1 MSKFIGPY
9 SLSTL
14 ANLVLK
20 AQNELQEV
28 LSGMGEK
35 FPSEVGLSIGKTAVK
50 SSWVAGEGVERSFNL
65 VVNENGIEY
74 NIQVPCAT
82 SPSKGL
88 KVRLVFP
95 NGSSEEILFSGVN
108 TITESLPPAFR
119 EVHGKVLK
127 YLDAYFGKE
136 WLKNTQSFIDSNVSQ
151 KVQPGEA
158 KEPSSE
164 VADSKETPQPAPTQ
178 EAVNEYQW
186 YVVRRA
192 NQKDLKFKGK
202 LLATGRTAFRQGRQY
217 VLSVFETPSGKIVAV
232 KEGLSMWLNER
243 DITDVGIFESLQE
256 LPAFFGYGA
265 LAKAIY
271 LKVGLTEST
280 EEVIE

>member
-1 MSKFIGPY
+1 MSKFIGTY

-28 LSGMGEK
+28 LSSMGEK
-35 FPSEVGLSIGKTAVK
+35 VPSEIGLSIGKTAVK
-50 SSWVAGEGVERSFNL
+50 SSWATGEGVERSFNL
-65 VVNENGIEY
+65 VVTENGIEY
-74 NIQVPCAT
+74 NIQVPCAN
-82 SPSKGL
+82 SPSNGL

-95 NGSSEEILFSGVN
+95 NGSSEEIVFSGVN

-136 WLKNTQSFIDSNVSQ
+136 WLKNRQVLKDPHTKKIH
-151 KVQPGEA
+151 PAEE
-158 KEPSSE
+158 KEVSSE
-164 VADSKETPQPAPTQ
+164 AAASTKESPPSAPTQ
-178 EAVNEYQW
+178 ETVNEYQW

-192 NQKDLKFKGK
+192 NQKDLKFKGRT
-202 LLATGRTAFRQGRQY
+202 LATGRTAFRQGRQY
-217 VLSVFETPSGKIVAV
+217 VLSVFETPSGKIVAI
-232 KEGLSMWLNER
+232 KEGLTMWLNER
-243 DITDVGIFESLQE
+243 DITDVGIFESIQE
-256 LPAFFGYGA
+256 LPGFFGYGA

-271 LKVGLTEST
+271 LKIGLTEST